1 MEVTASSF
9 EDTFCGF
16 LTMTHEIDS
25 LANLGALIDVN
36 GPFVNC
42 GICSQ
47 GPDGEMGAWWYEN
60 THSYFHNT
68 FSLQMLLIMSPPR
81 AAFGG
86 PSAPA
91 RSFRGPEHIK

>member
-25 LANLGALIDVN
+25 LANLGALVDVN

-47 GPDGEMGAWWYEN
+47 GPDGEMGARWYEN
-60 THSYFHNT
+60 THSHFHT
-68 FSLQMLLIMSPPR
+68 YILFQMLIMS
-81 AAFGG
+81 
-86 PSAPA
+86 
-91 RSFRGPEHIK
+91 HT

>member
-16 LTMTHEIDS
+16 LTMTHEMDS
-25 LANLGALIDVN
+25 LANLGALVDVN

-47 GPDGEMGAWWYEN
+47 GPDGEMGARWYEN
-60 THSYFHNT
+60 PYSHSVTHFLY
-68 FSLQMLLIMSPPR
+68 R
-81 AAFGG
+81 C
-86 PSAPA
+86 
-91 RSFRGPEHIK
+91 

>member
-16 LTMTHEIDS
+16 LTMNHEIDS
-25 LANLGALIDVN
+25 LANLGALVDVN

-47 GPDGEMGAWWYEN
+47 GPDGEMGARWYEN
-60 THSYFHNT
+60 THSHFHT
-68 FSLQMLLIMSPPR
+68 YILFQMLIMS
-81 AAFGG
+81 
-86 PSAPA
+86 
-91 RSFRGPEHIK
+91 HT